1 MIPKMIQKK
10 KKDFTKPYDDYV
22 LIDLLKSVLVLASA
36 SAIGFCFKKLDFA
49 DANIIT
55 VFVLAVLIIS
65 IVTAQ
70 RVYSLVFS
78 IISVLLFNFL
88 FTEPCFTLHVYD
100 DGYPMTFLI
109 MFIVAFLSGTLALQ
123 LKSQAEQSERVAFRT
138 RILFETNQ
146 LLQQAEGYDKIIS
159 ATAKQ
164 LIKLTG
170 RDVVFYPVKE
180 KELGIMQRFSAGI
193 SEGIKDQLYED
204 ERERTVATWVM
215 KNNRRAGATTE
226 IMPDAR
232 CMYLAIRVNQ
242 KIYGVVGIEAET
254 EPIDSF
260 ESSILLSIIGEC
272 AFALENEKINKE
284 KEDAAVQMQN
294 EKLRA
299 DLLRAI
305 SHDLR
310 TPLTSISGNASNLL
324 ANEAYFDEETR
335 KRLYMD
341 IYDDSMWLIGLV
353 ENLLSVTR
361 LEEGRMNL
369 NISVELVEE
378 VIEEALKHV
387 NRKKN
392 EHCISVEQ
400 EEEFLL
406 ARMDPRLIVQVVI
419 NIVDNAIK
427 YTQEGSNIWVK
438 TYREDRMAV
447 ITIADD
453 GPGISDEGKRQVFEM
468 FYTGT
473 NKIADSHRSLGLGLA
488 LCKSIVN
495 AHGGEITVYDRKP
508 KGTVFEFTLPAG
520 EVHIHE

>member
-1 MIPKMIQKK
+1 MKTTRTRNGEYIP
-10 KKDFTKPYDDYV
+10 
-22 LIDLLKSVLVLASA
+22 IDLIKSILILTCASMV
-36 SAIGFCFKKLDFA
+36 GFCFKELKFA

-65 IVTAQ
+65 ISTEQ
-70 RVYSLVFS
+70 RLYSLIFS
-78 IISVLLFNFL
+78 VISVLLFNFL

-123 LKSQAEQSERVAFRT
+123 LKSQAEQSERVAYRT
-138 RILFETNQ
+138 KVLFETNQ
-146 LLQQAEGYDKIIS
+146 ILQQAEGYDNIIA
-159 ATAKQ
+159 ATARQ

-170 RDVVFYPVKE
+170 RDVLFYPVKDKKLENIQFFSAEAVEDMLEQSYNDE
-180 KELGIMQRFSAGI
+180 KER
-193 SEGIKDQLYED
+193 K
-204 ERERTVATWVM
+204 VAMWVVE
-215 KNNRRAGATTE
+215 NNQRAGATTKN
-226 IMPDAR
+226 MPDAR
-232 CMYLAIRVNQ
+232 CLYLAIRVNQ
-242 KIYGVVGIEAET
+242 KIYGVVGIAAGD

-272 AFALENEKINKE
+272 AFALENEMINKE
-284 KEDAAVQMQN
+284 KEETAVHMQN

-324 ANEAYFDEETR
+324 ANEKYFDKETR
-335 KRLYMD
+335 KRVYMD
-341 IYDDSMWLIGLV
+341 IYDDSMWLISLV

-361 LEEGRMNL
+361 LEEGQMKL
-369 NISVELVEE
+369 NICIELVDE
-378 VIEEALKHV
+378 VIQEALRHV
-387 NRKKN
+387 NRKKE
-392 EHCISVEQ
+392 EHIISVEN
-400 EEEFLL
+400 ENEFLL
-406 ARMDPRLIVQVVI
+406 AQMDSRLIVQVII

-427 YTQEGSNIWVK
+427 YTPIGSNIWIK
-438 TYREDRMAV
+438 TYRRDQQAV
-447 ITIADD
+447 ISIEDD
-453 GPGISDEGKRQVFEM
+453 GPGITDEGKKHVFEM
-468 FYTGT
+468 FYTGV
-473 NKIADSHRSLGLGLA
+473 NKVADSHRSLGLGLA